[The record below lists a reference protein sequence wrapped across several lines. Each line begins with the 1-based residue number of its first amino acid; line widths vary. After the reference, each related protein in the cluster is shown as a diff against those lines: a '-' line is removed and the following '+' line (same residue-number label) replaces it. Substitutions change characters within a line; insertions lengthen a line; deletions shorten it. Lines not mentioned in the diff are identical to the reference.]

1 MTKIFKNLLLG
12 LCMVFIAWAIVSWAD
27 IVADNCKPNPVHNPY
42 NLFVLLFDEDKPEA
56 EPEMNGQ
63 CGDPL
68 SVFDVTTGYI
78 QQKNDTKVWF
88 VAENGNT
95 YVTEVGNV
103 ENFALEG
110 YYTLML
116 DGDQVVKAFVEVW

>member
-12 LCMVFIAWAIVSWAD
+12 LCVVFIAWVIVSWAD

-42 NLFVLLFDEDKPEA
+42 NLFVLLFNEDKPEA
-56 EPEMNGQ
+56 ELEMDGQ

-78 QQKNDTKVWF
+78 QQKDDSKVWF

-110 YYTLML
+110 YYSLML

>member
-12 LCMVFIAWAIVSWAD
+12 LCVVFIAWVIVSWAD

-42 NLFVLLFDEDKPEA
+42 NLFVLLFNEDKPEA
-56 EPEMNGQ
+56 EPEMDGQ

-103 ENFALEG
+103 ENFTLEG

>member
-1 MTKIFKNLLLG
+1 MKIIGKVITGICALFLL
-12 LCMVFIAWAIVSWAD
+12 WAFFSWVDVVS
-27 IVADNCKPNPVHNPY
+27 DNCSPNPQHSDL
-42 NLFVLLFDEDKPEA
+42 NLFVLMTESAKEDEPQGA
-56 EPEMNGQ
+56 

-68 SVFDVTTGYI
+68 SAFDVTTGS
-78 QQKNDTKVWF
+78 KVWF
-88 VAENGNT
+88 VVENGNT

>member
-1 MTKIFKNLLLG
+1 MTKIFKNLLLC
-12 LCMVFIAWAIVSWAD
+12 LCMVFIAWAIVSWVD
-27 IVADNCKPNPVHNPY
+27 IVADNCQPNPVHNPY
-42 NLFVLLFDEDKPEA
+42 NLFVLLFDEDEPEA
-56 EPEMNGQ
+56 EPEMDGQ

-78 QQKNDTKVWF
+78 QQKDDSKVWF

-103 ENFALEG
+103 ENFAPEG

>member
-12 LCMVFIAWAIVSWAD
+12 LCVVFIAWVIVSWVD

-42 NLFVLLFDEDKPEA
+42 NLFVLLFDEDEPEA
-56 EPEMNGQ
+56 EPEMDGQ

-78 QQKNDTKVWF
+78 QQKDDSKVWF

-103 ENFALEG
+103 DNFALEG

-116 DGDQVVKAFVEVW
+116 DGDQVAKAFVEVW

>member
-1 MTKIFKNLLLG
+1 MKIIGKVITGICALFLLWFLFSWID
-12 LCMVFIAWAIVSWAD
+12 VVS
-27 IVADNCKPNPVHNPY
+27 DNCSSNPQHSDL
-42 NLFVLLFDEDKPEA
+42 NLFVMMTESTKEDEPQ
-56 EPEMNGQ
+56 GT

-78 QQKNDTKVWF
+78 QQKDNNKVWF

>member
-42 NLFVLLFDEDKPEA
+42 NLFVLLFDENKPEA

-88 VAENGNT
+88 VAENGST

-116 DGDQVVKAFVEVW
+116 DGGQVVKAFVEVW

>member
-12 LCMVFIAWAIVSWAD
+12 LCVVFIAWVIVSWAD

-42 NLFVLLFDEDKPEA
+42 NLFVLLFDEDEPEA
-56 EPEMNGQ
+56 EPEMDGQ

-78 QQKNDTKVWF
+78 QQKNDSKVWF

>member
-1 MTKIFKNLLLG
+1 MTKIFKNLFLG
-12 LCMVFIAWAIVSWAD
+12 LCLVFIAWAIVSWAD
-27 IVADNCKPNPVHNPY
+27 IVADNCQPNPVHNPY
-42 NLFVLLFDEDKPEA
+42 NLFVLLFDEDKPKA
-56 EPEMNGQ
+56 EPEMDGQ

-68 SVFDVTTGYI
+68 SAFDVTTGYI
-78 QQKNDTKVWF
+78 QQKNDSKVWF
-88 VAENGNT
+88 VAENGDT

>member
-12 LCMVFIAWAIVSWAD
+12 LCMVFIAWAIVSWVD

-56 EPEMNGQ
+56 EPEMDGQ

-68 SVFDVTTGYI
+68 STFDVTTGYI
-78 QQKNDTKVWF
+78 QQKDDNKVWF

>member
-12 LCMVFIAWAIVSWAD
+12 LCVVFIAWVIVSWAD
-27 IVADNCKPNPVHNPY
+27 IVADNCQPNPVHNPY
-42 NLFVLLFDEDKPEA
+42 NLFVLLFDEDEPEA
-56 EPEMNGQ
+56 EPEMDGQ

-78 QQKNDTKVWF
+78 QQKNDSKVWF

-103 ENFALEG
+103 ENFTLEG

>member
-12 LCMVFIAWAIVSWAD
+12 LCVVFIAWAIVSWVD

-42 NLFVLLFDEDKPEA
+42 NLFILLFDEDKPEA
-56 EPEMNGQ
+56 EPEMDGQ

-78 QQKNDTKVWF
+78 QQKNDSKVWF

>member
-12 LCMVFIAWAIVSWAD
+12 LCVVFIAWVIVSWAD

-42 NLFVLLFDEDKPEA
+42 NLFVLLFDEDEPEA
-56 EPEMNGQ
+56 EPEMDGQ

-68 SVFDVTTGYI
+68 SAFNVTTGYI
-78 QQKNDTKVWF
+78 QQKDDSKVWF

>member
-12 LCMVFIAWAIVSWAD
+12 LCVVFIAWVIVSWVD

-42 NLFVLLFDEDKPEA
+42 NLFVLLFDEDEPEA
-56 EPEMNGQ
+56 EPEMDGQ

-68 SVFDVTTGYI
+68 SVFDVTTGCI

-103 ENFALEG
+103 DNFALEG

>member
-12 LCMVFIAWAIVSWAD
+12 LCMVFIAWAIVSWVD

-56 EPEMNGQ
+56 EPEMDGQ

-78 QQKNDTKVWF
+78 QQKDDNKVWF

>member
-12 LCMVFIAWAIVSWAD
+12 LCVVFIAWAIVSWVD
-27 IVADNCKPNPVHNPY
+27 IVTDNCKPNPVHNPY
-42 NLFVLLFDEDKPEA
+42 NLFVLLFDEDEPEA
-56 EPEMNGQ
+56 EPEMDGQ

-78 QQKNDTKVWF
+78 QQKNDTYVWF

-103 ENFALEG
+103 DNFALEG

>member
-1 MTKIFKNLLLG
+1 MKKFDIIGWVFTSICALFLLWFLYSWID
-12 LCMVFIAWAIVSWAD
+12 VVS
-27 IVADNCKPNPVHNPY
+27 DNCSPNPQHSDL
-42 NLFVLLFDEDKPEA
+42 NLFVLMTESVKEDEPQ
-56 EPEMNGQ
+56 GT

-78 QQKNDTKVWF
+78 QQKDDSKVWF
-88 VAENGNT
+88 VTENGNT

-103 ENFALEG
+103 ENFTLEG

>member
-1 MTKIFKNLLLG
+1 MTKIFKNLLLS
-12 LCMVFIAWAIVSWAD
+12 LCVVFIAWVIVSWAD

-56 EPEMNGQ
+56 EPEMGGQ

-78 QQKNDTKVWF
+78 QQKNDSKVWF

-103 ENFALEG
+103 DNFALEG

>member
-12 LCMVFIAWAIVSWAD
+12 LCVVFIAWAIVSWVD
-27 IVADNCKPNPVHNPY
+27 IVADNCQPNPVHNPY
-42 NLFVLLFDEDKPEA
+42 NLFVLLFDKDEPEA
-56 EPEMNGQ
+56 EPKMDGQ

-78 QQKNDTKVWF
+78 QQKDDHKIWF

>member
-12 LCMVFIAWAIVSWAD
+12 LCVVFIAWAIVSWVD
-27 IVADNCKPNPVHNPY
+27 IVADNCQPNPVHNPY
-42 NLFVLLFDEDKPEA
+42 NLFVLLFDENEPEA
-56 EPEMNGQ
+56 EPEMDGQ

-78 QQKNDTKVWF
+78 QQKSDSKVWF

-116 DGDQVVKAFVEVW
+116 NGDQVVKAFVEVW

>member
-12 LCMVFIAWAIVSWAD
+12 LCVVFIAWVIVSWAD

-42 NLFVLLFDEDKPEA
+42 NLFVLLFDEDEPEA
-56 EPEMNGQ
+56 EPEMDGQ

-78 QQKNDTKVWF
+78 QQKNDSKVWF

-95 YVTEVGNV
+95 YVIEVGNV